1 MASSAFAM
9 TPVALRIITSPQ
21 TVTAGACSG
30 TTRVQAQDS
39 ASSPAPVSSVTVV
52 SLAGSSNLK
61 FYSNSTCSTRIYAV
75 KIAAASAT
83 KAFYFKSTVV
93 GMPTITA
100 SAAGLAS
107 ASQTEV
113 ITPAAA
119 TQVMF
124 RSQPRNVLLGALIA
138 PPVQVALSDRYGN
151 TVSSGAAS
159 IVISIASNPS
169 SGTLSGLTTRAAID
183 GVATFSDLRVNATGL
198 GYTLRALSPNLASAT
213 STAFNVTAPGSTGA
227 SGAAVPGS
235 NSKTVFVPGRGGVLG
250 GKANY
255 ASAPGVTANTIN
267 LGIIVPMD
275 GPAAQ
280 LGRPLYRATQ
290 AYVNGLNARGGIHG
304 RLVQL
309 FLQTACI
316 NCEDENLLAA
326 KALVEQKHVFAIV
339 NTYMNTY
346 AFGAAL
352 NYLNQQHVPLIEGWT
367 GIGPESETWSADQT
381 PWNVYYT
388 VRNEDAV
395 QIYADWLDTVMSHWA
410 SAGKLQFPNNPHWV
424 ATVGLDVTQ
433 DRKRAAEFKRVWEAK
448 GAGYKVVSQQYV
460 AAQEEV
466 VTRMDSFISAMKNA
480 QANGAFSASNIT
492 MVFGMQAANRKSGKA
507 NENGI

>member
-1 MASSAFAM
+1 MELRRPVRSRSLQALTVGAVGLVLTSCAAFQ
-9 TPVALRIITSPQ
+9 PQ
-21 TVTAGACSG
+21 
-30 TTRVQAQDS
+30 R
-39 ASSPAPVSSVTVV
+39 
-52 SLAGSSNLK
+52 
-61 FYSNSTCSTRIYAV
+61 
-75 KIAAASAT
+75 
-83 KAFYFKSTVV
+83 
-93 GMPTITA
+93 
-100 SAAGLAS
+100 
-107 ASQTEV
+107 
-113 ITPAAA
+113 
-119 TQVMF
+119 
-124 RSQPRNVLLGALIA
+124 
-138 PPVQVALSDRYGN
+138 VQVATRVLK
-151 TVSSGAAS
+151 
-159 IVISIASNPS
+159 
-169 SGTLSGLTTRAAID
+169 TLPPQAI
-183 GVATFSDLRVNATGL
+183 
-198 GYTLRALSPNLASAT
+198 
-213 STAFNVTAPGSTGA
+213 APG
-227 SGAAVPGS
+227 PGGS
-235 NSKTVFVPGRGGVLG
+235 AIPGTAGKTEFVPGRSGTLG
-250 GKANY
+250 GKPNY
-255 ASAPGVTANTIN
+255 ASAPGVTASTISI
-267 LGIIVPMD
+267 GIIVPMD
-275 GPAAQ
+275 GPAAE

-395 QIYADWLDTVMSHWA
+395 QIYADWLNTVMAHWA
-410 SAGKLQFPNNPHWV
+410 SAGKLPFPSHPHWV

-433 DRKRAAEFKRVWEAK
+433 DRKRAAEFKRVWEAR
-448 GAGYKVVSQQYV
+448 GGDYKVVTQQYV

-492 MVFGMQAANRKSGKA
+492 MVFGMQAANRNNWHVPWVSKSAWGKA
-507 NENGI
+507 ATDNCGAACNGGFTDNNGWGWSGIRTPQMNQYLATMERYFPEGATYADAQTLGGWIGMMAFEYAATQLGADLTRPALMNILGNLHNFDTGIGAPITTSPSDHLGMGETMMLQICNNKFWRVTGWLYAGGPAARVSNNGDCGWGW